1 MLSTIRRL
9 ASEILDV
16 GENKIKIKSEELER
30 AKKALT
36 RADVKGLI
44 KDKVIYIKQCA
55 GFKVRNK
62 RKKKLIGSRKG
73 SMNART
79 PKKKKWMNNI
89 RAQRKYL
96 SKLVSEGNVDKKDKR
111 KIYLRIKGGSF
122 KGKKALLMFL
132 KENNLYIEKTIKNN

>member
-132 KENNLYIEKTIKNN
+132 KENNLYIEKTIKND